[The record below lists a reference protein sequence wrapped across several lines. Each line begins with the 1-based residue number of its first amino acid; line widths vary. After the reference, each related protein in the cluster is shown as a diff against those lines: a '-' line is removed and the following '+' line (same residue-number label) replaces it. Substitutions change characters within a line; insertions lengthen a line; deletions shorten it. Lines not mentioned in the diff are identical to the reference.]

1 MPCWL
6 IVWKTWLG
14 VGILKLILVNHNIS
28 SQFVISATVQ
38 NIQKIRVRKKE
49 EFFLKVAFK
58 TIYEMHTL
66 DCIPTHFLLVWQ
78 QQWWC
83 NQSIVHF

>member
-1 MPCWL
+1 M
-6 IVWKTWLG
+6 
-14 VGILKLILVNHNIS
+14 
-28 SQFVISATVQ
+28 Q